1 MKIERFPSLACVV
14 GALALGACTPI
25 PRDRMAEVTAPDEGL
40 SSLENKSTAISNL
53 VRADRNTER
62 FTLLPQSDGRPS
74 ALVVNAG
81 PDKETTLAQP
91 FSQASLKDDT
101 LKTAPATNSSVN
113 NRYADTITALPVTTF
128 DGLVRR
134 TVLSNPEVKSRWHN
148 MKLARYKR
156 MEVLGDFL
164 PSLDFFATIG
174 TEWVTRPNQADLR
187 LTGRTTRAVLTQN
200 LYDGFRDIN
209 NTRQADHNVRGR
221 FFELIDASET
231 IAYESVRAQLDV
243 QRYTKLVELAADNL
257 TVHREIY
264 SMIEE
269 RSTSGVSRRVDME
282 QAGGR
287 VALARSNLATEE
299 ANLHDVSARYVR
311 VNGMK
316 PAKLEGGLPSS
327 LSQQM
332 PANLADGL
340 RQVLAQSPIVKA
352 AQENV
357 WAADMGLAA
366 GRAAFL
372 PSVDFKAS
380 VASANDASA
389 IAGNTKDSR
398 LAFELN
404 WNLYRGHADQAR
416 QDLGE
421 ASRQRARALHEGI
434 CREVRYNF
442 EQGFA
447 DYRKLVE
454 QLPQLD
460 QHRIATDKA
469 LQAYRQQFNIGQRT
483 LLDVLDVQN
492 EYFEAERAYHD
503 AEYRLLQAQTRL
515 QQVAGRLL
523 PTLGILPLA
532 DQEPAH
538 ALPPAG
544 LDELTCDATASEP
557 LKVDREAVL
566 QQALRERPVRPR
578 PAPAPA
584 AR

>member
-1 MKIERFPSLACVV
+1 MKIERIPSLACVV

-25 PRDRMAEVTAPDEGL
+25 PRDRMADVTAHDEGL
-40 SSLENKSTAISNL
+40 SSLDNKSAAISGL

-74 ALVVNAG
+74 ALVITSGQNQ
-81 PDKETTLAQP
+81 ETTLSQP

-101 LKTAPATNSSVN
+101 LKATPVANSSVN
-113 NRYADTITALPVTTF
+113 NRYADTLAALPVTSF

-148 MKLARYKR
+148 MKLARYQR

-164 PSLDFFATIG
+164 PSLDFFASMG
-174 TEWVTRPNQADLR
+174 SEWVTRPNQADRR
-187 LTGRTTRAVLTQN
+187 LTGRSTGAVLTQN
-200 LYDGFRDIN
+200 LYDGFSDIN

-243 QRYTKLVELAADNL
+243 QRYNKLVELATDNL
-257 TVHREIY
+257 AVHREIY
-264 SMIEE
+264 AMIEE
-269 RSTSGVSRRVDME
+269 RSTSGISRRVDME

-287 VALARSNLATEE
+287 LALAQSNLATEE

-316 PAKLEGGLPSS
+316 PAKLAGGLPPS
-327 LSQQM
+327 LRQQM
-332 PANLADGL
+332 PASLADGL
-340 RQVLAQSPIVKA
+340 KQVLTQAPIVKA

-357 WAADMGLAA
+357 WAADMALAA
-366 GRAAFL
+366 GRGAFL

-380 VASANDASA
+380 VASANDSA
-389 IAGNTKDSR
+389 GISGNTKDSR
-398 LAFELN
+398 MAFELN

-416 QDLGE
+416 QGQNE
-421 ASRQRARALHEGI
+421 ANRQRSRALHEGI

-447 DYRKLVE
+447 DYRKLVD

-460 QHRIATDKA
+460 QHRITTDKA

-492 EYFEAERAYHD
+492 EYFEAERAYYD
-503 AEYRLLQAQTRL
+503 AEYRLLQAEAKL

-538 ALPPAG
+538 ALPPMG
-544 LDELTCDATASEP
+544 LDELVCDSTASEP
-557 LKVDREAVL
+557 VKVDREAVF
-566 QQALRERPVRPR
+566 QQALKDRPVR
-578 PAPAPA
+578 AQPAPA